1 MLEELERKEA
11 NKRKREEKKSRP
23 EKKVLKKQLIKSND
37 DEVVS
42 DLEDNNP
49 SDVSS
54 EPDDE
59 MVTESIDGNF
69 KNVFC
74 CPAGI
79 NLHTFLA
86 TQVVSVLSM
95 I

>member
-23 EKKVLKKQLIKSND
+23 EKKVSKKQLIKSNGD
-37 DEVVS
+37 KVVS

-69 KNVFC
+69 KNVIC
-74 CPAGI
+74 CPAEI

>member
-11 NKRKREEKKSRP
+11 NKQKQEEKESRP
-23 EKKVLKKQLIKSND
+23 EKKVSKKQLIKSD
-37 DEVVS
+37 DNEVVS

-49 SDVSS
+49 SDSSS

-69 KNVFC
+69 KNVFY

-79 NLHTFLA
+79 NLHTFLVI
-86 TQVVSVLSM
+86 QVVSVLSM

>member
-23 EKKVLKKQLIKSND
+23 EKKVSND

-79 NLHTFLA
+79 NLQTFFA